1 MPSFASRLFPFLL
14 TITRAKRTFG
24 SVAAARAHIATVGA
38 RSRPYAPPR
47 RLRGDVTVSA
57 RQEQGWPVYDVV
69 PRSGQAHGA
78 VLYLHGGGWVNE
90 IHPFHWRLV
99 AQVAAEARTRVVV
112 PIYPLVPHG
121 TASAVVDAVVAML
134 RRQIG
139 QAGSEGVSIAGD
151 SAGGQIALSA
161 AIVLRDQHG
170 MRLRRTV
177 LISPALDLNM
187 DNPEIDAVE
196 RIDPWLARPGIRHIV
211 EHWRGEL
218 SLNDARVSPLL
229 ADLRGLGPLVLFTST
244 RDITNPDTRL
254 LARRAR
260 AAGVE
265 VEDEE
270 VAGLV
275 HVYPLLPVSEGR
287 AARAAIVR
295 SLRLHPA

>member
-1 MPSFASRLFPFLL
+1 MPSFASRILPLVL
-14 TITRAKRTFG
+14 ALMRARRTFA
-24 SVAAARAHIATVGA
+24 SVEAARAHIALVGA
-38 RSRPYAPPR
+38 RPRPHAPPR
-47 RLRGDVTVSA
+47 RMRADVTVSA
-57 RQEQGWPVYDVV
+57 GQHQGWPVYEVA
-69 PRSGQAHGA
+69 PRGGDARGV

-99 AQVAAEARTRVVV
+99 AQLAAEARTRVVV

-121 TASAVVDAVVAML
+121 TAGPVVEGVVAML
-134 RRQIG
+134 RDAIAR
-139 QAGSEGVSIAGD
+139 EGADAVSVAGD

-161 AIVLRDQHG
+161 AIVLRDRHG
-170 MRLRRTV
+170 LRLRRTV

-211 EHWRGEL
+211 EHWRGPL
-218 SLNDARVSPLL
+218 SLDDARVSPLL

-244 RDITNPDTRL
+244 RDITHPDTRL
-254 LARRAR
+254 LAQRAR

-265 VEDEE
+265 VDCEE
-270 VAGLV
+270 LAGLV

-287 AARAAIVR
+287 AARAAIAR
-295 SLRLHPA
+295 SLRLS